1 RVKNSHMLKQALI
14 ITISLLPF
22 ALMSQAFSID
32 PISDQL
38 SAEMYDLGTIAD
50 DAPLPANRLSVVN
63 IIYVDFEG
71 QDQTGKIV
79 VMDVLA
85 SSTLAL
91 FKELYDLRFPLA
103 KVKLITAYKGS
114 DDLSMA
120 DNNTSAH
127 NFRKVA
133 GTTRLSLHAYGTA
146 IDINPVQNPYILI
159 DQEAAKATFLPPNST
174 KYANRLV
181 ERLGKPRQIGFA
193 EEVVDVFARH
203 GFYWWGGYWDEPI
216 DYQHFQ
222 LDRDVSYILSEMDP
236 ASAQWF
242 FDSLRN
248 YYNQFQTPLETKLKA
263 NSEISLLAQFQKSP
277 DDFKKWVEAYY

>member
-1 RVKNSHMLKQALI
+1 
-14 ITISLLPF
+14 
-22 ALMSQAFSID
+22 MSQAFSID

>member
-1 RVKNSHMLKQALI
+1 MLKQALF

>member
-1 RVKNSHMLKQALI
+1 MLKQALI